1 MAKSQLSAHNGAMNT
16 QPDLTALTI
25 QFLSWVAAK
34 PRSYDET
41 MDAWRTSCPRLT
53 IWEDA
58 MSEGLIALNGAGSMK
73 ARAVVLTERGYALLN
88 GHRAALNGYELV
100 HTDERAA
107 R

>member
-1 MAKSQLSAHNGAMNT
+1 MADPLDALISDLLDWIGSARPYAE
-16 QPDLTALTI
+16 
-25 QFLSWVAAK
+25 V
-34 PRSYDET
+34 

-73 ARAVVLTERGYALLN
+73 VRAVVLTGRGYALLN

-100 HTDERAA
+100 HTA
-107 R
+107 